1 MINIKDV
8 NIRNSSES
16 EIPPTSNI
24 NIRNSSGVIVRCAEE
39 KDLTAIEHLTAENNE
54 KFEGDIEN
62 MFVAEKDV
70 EVVGYISY
78 DPIVKEDKW
87 LGKYYDTKNVVVKDE
102 YIGEGIV
109 SMLIEYLTNFAGD
122 KGMNVR
128 FKH

>member
-1 MINIKDV
+1 MENV
-8 NIRNSSES
+8 NIRNAGKKDS
-16 EIPPTSNI
+16 IAIKQLT
-24 NIRNSSGVIVRCAEE
+24 EE
-39 KDLTAIEHLTAENNE
+39 NAK
-54 KFEGDIEN
+54 KFDGDIEN
-62 MFVAEKDV
+62 MFVAEKDE
-70 EVVGYISY
+70 EVIGYVSY

-128 FKH
+128 LKH